1 MTMTHHRYAYTRM
14 TRRMTTRTV
23 MPKIGNDV
31 DNQTLDS
38 GRMDGMVVQG
48 GAGEWRGKAAR

>member
-1 MTMTHHRYAYTRM
+1 MTHHRYAYTRM

-38 GRMDGMVVQG
+38 RMDGMVVQG